1 MACIAPNGFGGL
13 ALDISGTLALAGALD
28 ADLAAVAG
36 LLPSIRAG
44 MMAGV
49 AKSQREADRDG

>member
-1 MACIAPNGFGGL
+1 VAPATLGGL
-13 ALDISGTLALAGALD
+13 TLDIAGSLALAGALGVD
-28 ADLAAVAG
+28 VGTVAA
-36 LLPSIRAG
+36 LLPDIRAG